1 MVEVLSGPERRRTPQ
16 GKIAIIQQTI
26 RFLFI
31 KKISSNIIS
40 WGVNLNGL
48 FFILTPRD
56 TVSRDMSP
64 WQSTGV
70 LSPWLRRMIALRRA
84 INSSGLTGGGH
95 SAICS
100 TVKYVCAHGCTL
112 HSCQG

>member
-1 MVEVLSGPERRRTPQ
+1 MFSSSQNSNMVEVLSGPERRRTPQ

-48 FFILTPRD
+48 FFYPD
-56 TVSRDMSP
+56 SP
-64 WQSTGV
+64 
-70 LSPWLRRMIALRRA
+70 
-84 INSSGLTGGGH
+84 
-95 SAICS
+95 
-100 TVKYVCAHGCTL
+100 
-112 HSCQG
+112 